1 MTSTSAR
8 ALLLG
13 VVAALAALA
22 ALTARAE
29 IARSATGTGCPE
41 AFQLMSVDALEAQGP
56 YKLARIV
63 DTAGNNDGY
72 VCTRERPDG
81 YAESDCSHGGTIA
94 CQLLALGLPVYHFI
108 DNDNPGNGQAQPGG

>member
-13 VVAALAALA
+13 VAVTVAALA

-29 IARSATGTGCPE
+29 VAHSATGTACPE
-41 AFQLMSVDALEAQGP
+41 AFELTSVAALEAQGP
-56 YKLARIV
+56 YKLGAIV

-72 VCTRERPDG
+72 VCTRVRPDG
-81 YAESDCSHGGTIA
+81 YAESDCRGGGTIA
-94 CQLLALGLPVYHFI
+94 CELIALGLPVYHFI
-108 DNDNPGNGQAQPGG
+108 DNDNPAQEHGQAGG

>member
-13 VVAALAALA
+13 VVAAVAALA
-22 ALTARAE
+22 ALTARADL
-29 IARSATGTGCPE
+29 AQGATGTGCPE
-41 AFQLMSVDALEAQGP
+41 AFQLVSVDALEAQGP
-56 YKLARIV
+56 YKIGRIV

-72 VCTRERPDG
+72 VCVRPRPDG

-94 CQLLALGLPVYHFI
+94 CELLALGLPVYHFI
-108 DNDNPGNGQAQPGG
+108 DNDNPGMGGDRA